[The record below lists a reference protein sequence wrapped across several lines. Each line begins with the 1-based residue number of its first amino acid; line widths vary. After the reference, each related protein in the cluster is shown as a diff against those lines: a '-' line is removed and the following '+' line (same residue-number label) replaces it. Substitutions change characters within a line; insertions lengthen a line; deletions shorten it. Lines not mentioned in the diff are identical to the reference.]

1 MLGSR
6 ISAGVE
12 SVVHRVAFAHKRFAD
27 IRNTAGG
34 ADGKGAA
41 VTIMAVGSADSTLG
55 NELCKPCFRCSPAL
69 PSPALGVAAGL
80 MQIRSVNADQADFFA
95 ADLQGV
101 AIDHLDA
108 AHRQRRIGLV
118 PEPERFRANCSGDD
132 ENPEK
137 EKGVRPTREK
147 LARRSRR
154 GASARTVPAQL
165 MDGAHARRLGTTR
178 Y

>member
-80 MQIRSVNADQADFFA
+80 MQLRSVNADQADFFA

-101 AIDHLDA
+101 AIDHL
-108 AHRQRRIGLV
+108 RLRGKPCLIGTNKV
-118 PEPERFRANCSGDD
+118 PPRVVPNGD
-132 ENPEK
+132 P
-137 EKGVRPTREK
+137 
-147 LARRSRR
+147 S
-154 GASARTVPAQL
+154 
-165 MDGAHARRLGTTR
+165 